1 MNEKEIVHDRHKGN
15 DDAKKGN
22 SKVNIYKILWLL
34 PIVFAIHNM
43 EELLFLE
50 EWAKEVFAGRSWIF
64 FANCTS
70 FQINESAY
78 YYFLNHIEAY
88 HFSFHVM

>member
-50 EWAKEVFAGRSWIF
+50 EWAKEVFAGRS
-64 FANCTS
+64 
-70 FQINESAY
+70 
-78 YYFLNHIEAY
+78 
-88 HFSFHVM
+88 